1 MDSVVD
7 KLERQVMK
15 YKEKHQNYQQEK
27 SFEWMF

>member
-27 SFEWMF
+27 SFE